1 MKNIYTKLCLSAIG
15 CLMMASCDF
24 LDVVPQ
30 GTATVDDIYRTQYQ
44 AEGMVLS
51 CYANIPN
58 YFHPQQFPDFT
69 GGNEI
74 ITSKGGTTR
83 WFHFRSLVYGEE
95 SPTTTYYSLWSN
107 TAKSYPQGAVKKAV
121 WESIRNCYNVLNN
134 LDRVSDITPENL
146 SWWKG
151 EALFL
156 IGYYH
161 QIMLEYYG
169 PIVIIDKEIPMES
182 SPAEMMTSRSPYDT
196 CVDFIAN
203 KYSEAARL
211 LPGVWDSSK
220 RNRATSSAALAFKA
234 RLLLYAA
241 SPLVNG
247 NSEFYSDFKNPDGTF
262 LINQTYDREKWKRAM
277 DAAKEAIDLCE
288 ENGYKLYGN
297 STNDLEQGKKNY
309 HEAFVGDGISGS
321 GFNWNEVLF
330 GLLNRELFPTVSR
343 IWLLVLNLQVIRPK
357 VLEGPYSRRGIV

>member
-1 MKNIYTKLCLSAIG
+1 
-15 CLMMASCDF
+15 
-24 LDVVPQ
+24 
-30 GTATVDDIYRTQYQ
+30 
-44 AEGMVLS
+44 
-51 CYANIPN
+51 
-58 YFHPQQFPDFT
+58 
-69 GGNEI
+69 
-74 ITSKGGTTR
+74 
-83 WFHFRSLVYGEE
+83 
-95 SPTTTYYSLWSN
+95 
-107 TAKSYPQGAVKKAV
+107 
-121 WESIRNCYNVLNN
+121 
-134 LDRVSDITPENL
+134 
-146 SWWKG
+146 
-151 EALFL
+151 
-156 IGYYH
+156 
-161 QIMLEYYG
+161 
-169 PIVIIDKEIPMES
+169 MES

-297 STNDLEQGKKNY
+297 STNDLEQGKKKL
-309 HEAFVGDGISGS
+309 S
-321 GFNWNEVLF
+321 
-330 GLLNRELFPTVSR
+330 
-343 IWLLVLNLQVIRPK
+343 
-357 VLEGPYSRRGIV
+357 